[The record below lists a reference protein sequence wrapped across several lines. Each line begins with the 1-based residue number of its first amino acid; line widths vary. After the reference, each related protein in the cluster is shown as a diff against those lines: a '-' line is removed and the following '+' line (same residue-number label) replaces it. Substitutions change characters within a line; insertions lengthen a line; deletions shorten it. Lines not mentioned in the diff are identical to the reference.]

1 VDVDVHRGWNGGW
14 KCRATVRGNPP
25 LEFALQRTLDDALLA
40 LPVPFPRG
48 WRARGVGDS
57 LGRAWTCDDLSAP
70 RRIVPNPPAPVDSI
84 DHRSAE

>member
-1 VDVDVHRGWNGGW
+1 MDVDVHRGWNGGW

-57 LGRAWTCDDLSAP
+57 LGRARTCDDLSAP